1 MILRY
6 QIQRDQARA
15 IAKKY
20 FELRQFC
27 WCQLHVWLLAVTRGI
42 CANVLFHGGE
52 NLMKFIILMDF
63 WFVLEFL
70 SVVWA
75 LELGIRS

>member
-6 QIQRDQARA
+6 QILLKQARA
-15 IAKKY
+15 IAKNY
-20 FELRQFC
+20 FKLRRFC
-27 WCQLHVWLLAVTRGI
+27 WCQLHVWLLAVTQDI
-42 CANVLFHGGE
+42 CANVIFHGGE
-52 NLMKFIILMDF
+52 NFVKFMILVDF
-63 WFVLEFL
+63 RFVLEFL